1 MVEATTGA
9 GPPEGVTYLQSG
21 LQGALPGTIADLNS
35 LFRDITFARQ
45 CAVGYLATMPPVPN
59 EQEAHSVARQAL
71 WFAGAISYRRAF
83 TSGRGH
89 LVSNGRRV
97 RINDQWKEVLTPD
110 QQRAHEQVLLMANR
124 HIAHRVA
131 EHEGVVVTA
140 VLNPPPLPREVVG
153 TGLMLAVLV
162 GPEEG
167 LAEQLIAA
175 CDLVLAL
182 IAAEDQR
189 LRTLLLEGLQQR
201 DIDSLY
207 ANASAPGDPVTGV

>member
-1 MVEATTGA
+1 MAGA
-9 GPPEGVTYLQSG
+9 GLPEGVTYLQSG
-21 LQGALPGTIADLNS
+21 LSGPLPGAIADLNS

-45 CAVGYLATMPPVPN
+45 CAVGYLASMPPAPN
-59 EQEAHSVARQAL
+59 EQEAHVVARQAL

-89 LVSNGRRV
+89 LVSNGSRV
-97 RINDQWKEVLTPD
+97 RINDQWREVLNPD

-140 VLNPPPLPREVVG
+140 VLNPPPLPRAVVG
-153 TGLMLAVLV
+153 TGLMLTVLV
-162 GPEEG
+162 GPEAG
-167 LAEQLIAA
+167 LPEQLITI
-175 CDLVLAL
+175 CDLLLTL

-189 LRTLLLEGLQQR
+189 LRNLLLEGLKQQ
-201 DIDSLY
+201 DIDALY
-207 ANASAPGDPVTGV
+207 ANASAPGAPPPTS